1 MTFIYSFIFL
11 ITVIIQQ
18 KHSLIL
24 HWFIS
29 ILAFGNSLNLH
40 IFEFSQFRPDLI
52 APINFE
58 SAGFCSPGLM
68 VRENHKM
75 VREMSGKSQGIL
87 WGLMAGHP
95 EYEYIIGL
103 NAELAKIAYSVLTLK
118 RPGLC
123 GWLRPTQFKPRL
135 DWVGS
140 AAQVRRYCV
149 DSAAQAF
156 IHALAGCVPRSLQY
170 ALCGPRNSRPAHFAA
185 HALDVLAA
193 HESPSLA
200 QLST

>member
-1 MTFIYSFIFL
+1 MWPWLHVWANATHVGGPGRICVAADAPATVVPCWIPIRGRMWLCICTCGCIVLLIY
-11 ITVIIQQ
+11 
-18 KHSLIL
+18 
-24 HWFIS
+24 
-29 ILAFGNSLNLH
+29 NSQRYGP
-40 IFEFSQFRPDLI
+40 FVS
-52 APINFE
+52 
-58 SAGFCSPGLM
+58 
-68 VRENHKM
+68 
-75 VREMSGKSQGIL
+75 
-87 WGLMAGHP
+87 
-95 EYEYIIGL
+95 IIGFRFWIISL
-103 NAELAKIAYSVLTLK
+103 SKYIYVSFCHWSLWVAWLTLK

-185 HALDVLAA
+185 HALDVLAT
-193 HESPSLA
+193 HESPSLT